1 MEPYDSLDWR
11 LPYLTQALPGIG
23 GAIRTAP
30 EDFIVEEVPV
40 YEPCGE
46 GEHTFFGVE
55 KREITTPALVR
66 QIAQALQISPR
77 DVGSAGRKDKYALA
91 RQTLSVWN
99 VPPERLMNLEL
110 ENARVL
116 WARRHTN
123 KLRVGHLL
131 GNQFTLRIRD
141 VHPDA
146 ASRAGAILEVLA
158 RRGVPNGYGRQR
170 FGNRGDNDKIG
181 LALVRR
187 DWEVLDWRGIH
198 TPSYGQRRFYVN
210 ALQSA
215 LFNRYLAV
223 RMREEIMDDLLP
235 GDIAKK
241 HETGGMFTVE
251 EVEQERPRV
260 AAWEISA
267 TGPIYGYKMMKA
279 QDETAAL
286 EARVLDEIGLAL
298 EDFRPVKA
306 KGSRR
311 ALRYHPAD
319 LDWRVEDDA
328 LVVTFFAPKGAYA
341 TLFLRELMKSDA
353 AEDAD

>member
-1 MEPYDSLDWR
+1 MEPYDSLDWH
-11 LPYLTQALPGIG
+11 LPYLTEALPGTG
-23 GAIRTAP
+23 GQIRTVP
-30 EDFIVEEVPV
+30 QDFIVEEIPA
-40 YEPCGE
+40 YAPSGE
-46 GEHTFFGVE
+46 GEHTFFRVE
-55 KREITTPALVR
+55 KVGVTTPALVR
-66 QIAQALQISPR
+66 QVVQALDISSR
-77 DVGSAGRKDKYALA
+77 DVGSAGRKDKYAVA

-99 VPPERLMNLEL
+99 VPPERLMDLDL

-116 WARRHTN
+116 WAKRHTN
-123 KLRVGHLL
+123 KLRIGHLL
-131 GNQFTLRIRD
+131 GNRFTLRICD
-141 VHPDA
+141 VHPESEA
-146 ASRAGAILEVLA
+146 RAGAILDVLA

-181 LALVRR
+181 LALVRH

-223 RMREEIMDDLLP
+223 RMHEETMDDLLP

-241 HETGGMFTVE
+241 HDTGGMFTVE
-251 EVEQERPRV
+251 DVEQERPRI

-279 QDETAAL
+279 QDEAAAL

-311 ALRYHPAD
+311 ALRYRPAD
-319 LDWRVEDDA
+319 LDWHVEDDA